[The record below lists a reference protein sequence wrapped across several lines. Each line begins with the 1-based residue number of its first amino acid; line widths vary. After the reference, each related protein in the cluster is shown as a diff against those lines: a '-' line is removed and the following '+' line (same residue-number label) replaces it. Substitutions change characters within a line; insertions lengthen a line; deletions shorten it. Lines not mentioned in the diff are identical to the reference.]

1 MKRIVVWVDV
11 KSGEFEKVLKKLKG
25 SLSSAEIKY
34 RIVEVCELIPGDT
47 K

>member
-11 KSGEFEKVLKKLKG
+11 ESGEFEKVLKKLKG
-25 SLSSAEIKY
+25 SLGSVGIKY
-34 RIVEVCELIPGDT
+34 SIVEMCEIIPGDT